1 MDVKGGLQ
9 LLVDELVEADVKA
22 DLDNSKLNP
31 PCAWVHPGPII
42 ARTLGDGYTMTAQ
55 VTLIAPNTSNV
66 GNLDALSQLLTKAL
80 TKLEPDGPIETDAVV
95 TIAGKNLPAFTFPID
110 VDL

>member
-1 MDVKGGLQ
+1 MDVKASLQ
-9 LLVDELVEADVKA
+9 QLVDELVAATLKA
-22 DLDNSKLNP
+22 DIDNSKLNP
-31 PCAWVHPGPII
+31 PCAWVHPGPIR
-42 ARTLGDGYTMTAQ
+42 ARDLADGYTMTAQ
-55 VTLIAPNTSNV
+55 VTLIAPNTSNI

-80 TKLEPDGPIETDAVV
+80 TKLEPDGPIETDAVA